1 MCRDL
6 AKLWFIACVAL
17 SLCAVLA
24 RHELISTAE
33 GADGG
38 SSSAADLPLLLDEN
52 FSQGADRWEPAS
64 PEGWKIIDIDGG
76 KAYSEFKNIDISKKL
91 PHRSPW
97 NIALLKDFTV
107 TDFVLEVK
115 MRETAKDYPHR
126 DACLVLGYQ
135 NPSHFYYVHFAPVT
149 GDLHADQIF
158 IVNNADR
165 AAITDKDHPSTGA
178 KWGDQATWH
187 RLKIVR
193 HAADGLIEA
202 YFHEDDAP
210 FSDADRPLMT
220 AHDKTFPWGQ
230 VGIGTF
236 DDTADF
242 AEVKLWGNKV
252 KPSVNDVDTPSILA
266 PQQSKP

>member
-6 AKLWFIACVAL
+6 AKLWFIASVGL

-52 FSQGADRWEPAS
+52 FSQGAERWEPAS

-107 TDFVLEVK
+107 TDFVLDVK

-210 FSDADRPLMT
+210 FSDADQPLMT

-266 PQQSKP
+266 PQKPER